1 MNLPNAITLIR
12 VVLIP
17 FFVDLMIYGYYRVAL
32 IIFVAACLTDGLD
45 GMIARLT
52 NSKTE
57 LGAFL
62 DPMADKLLIVTSFV
76 TLAILAKL
84 PVWLVIIVVS
94 RDIILALGSMVIYF
108 TGNDLAIKPSML
120 GKMTTFLQFLV
131 VTLTLVLV
139 AYGIRLEF
147 LKGILW
153 ATAGFTIASGFQ
165 YVVRGMKIMA

>member
-1 MNLPNAITLIR
+1 
-12 VVLIP
+12 
-17 FFVDLMIYGYYRVAL
+17 
-32 IIFVAACLTDGLD
+32 LTDGLD